1 MLAAQTGC
9 GGGNGGCAGGDG
21 KKRPRRD
28 RNGKQPFS
36 FPSTPHPCCPSPSTR
51 HCTLAVLLLPPDTA
65 PCIHTLAVLLLLSDA
80 APSPSFSSS
89 LTQHPS

>member
-9 GGGNGGCAGGDG
+9 GGGNGGCAGCDG

-36 FPSTPHPCCPSPSTR
+36 FPSTPHPCGPSPSTR

-65 PCIHTLAVLLLLSDA
+65 PLR
-80 APSPSFSSS
+80 SFSSS
-89 LTQHPS
+89 PTPHPRCPSPPP